1 MLVMRRFCFRILR
14 LRNLLAITFLLIL
27 LYIIKTNTEVRTIAD
42 VAKPVQ
48 QTLQKFL
55 QRENDKGYF
64 VPTSLKV

>member
-1 MLVMRRFCFRILR
+1 MLMMRRFCFRILR

-48 QTLQKFL
+48 QTLQKIL